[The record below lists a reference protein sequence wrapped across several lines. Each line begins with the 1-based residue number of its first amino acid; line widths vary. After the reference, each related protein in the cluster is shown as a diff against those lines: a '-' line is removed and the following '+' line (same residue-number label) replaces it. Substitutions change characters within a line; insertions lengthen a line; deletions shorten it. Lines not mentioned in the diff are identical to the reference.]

1 MRCMVIVKATE
12 DSEADVM
19 PSEKDLGDMGS
30 FNEELVNAG
39 VMLDGDGL
47 KSSRHGVRIT
57 YSGDEAQVT
66 DGPFSETKELI
77 AGYWVWEVK
86 SLEEAIEWARR
97 ILFHHGESVEIRPL
111 HELEDFGEA
120 VTDEFRERQARME
133 ATIEEQKRD
142 A

>member
-19 PSEKDLGDMGS
+19 PSEKDLSEMGA

-47 KSSRHGVRIT
+47 RSSRHGVRIT
-57 YSGDEAQVT
+57 YSGDEAQVV

-77 AGYWVWEVK
+77 AGYWVWEVG
-86 SLEEAIEWARR
+86 SIEEAIEWARR
-97 ILFHHGESVEIRPL
+97 IPFNHGESVELRPFF
-111 HELEDFGEA
+111 EMEDFGDA
-120 VTDEFRERQARME
+120 VTPELEQRFERMREDIGSE
-133 ATIEEQKRD
+133 
-142 A
+142 